1 MRKRQFI
8 LLDPDPPAAGAGGTG
23 DPAATPAPGKKADP
37 TPPTAADQAAQ
48 GKTPKEVA
56 LEKKVATLED
66 EQNTLKGQLK
76 TATDWIAEQ
85 VKAKQPAAKGSNVLD
100 EVNEFLGWGT

>member
-1 MRKRQFI
+1 MKRQFI
-8 LLDPDPPAAGAGGTG
+8 LLDPDPPTAPTGGAPDG
-23 DPAATPAPGKKADP
+23 DPKPAPKKKDDA
-37 TPPTAADQAAQ
+37 TPPTAAEQAAE

-85 VKAKQPAAKGSNVLD
+85 VKAKPAAKGSDVLD